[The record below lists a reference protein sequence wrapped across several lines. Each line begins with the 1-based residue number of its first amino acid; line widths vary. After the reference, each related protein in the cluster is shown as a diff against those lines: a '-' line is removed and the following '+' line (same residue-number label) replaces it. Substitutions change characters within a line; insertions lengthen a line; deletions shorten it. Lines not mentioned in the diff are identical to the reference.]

1 MSKNHLIS
9 GKMRSE
15 IADIVTAFMKKRMLV
30 NQVVISEKEKQYEFE
45 VFMELYEACSRT
57 IEKMRKME
65 KEGVVRPEDSAL
77 GSIPVIDFFEM
88 YSAVL
93 VNDCTDAIVLREEQ
107 IDEMMDF
114 VRESIVTCGLGTISM
129 TVSVREFLRVTLQ
142 RLADKLGKEDVR
154 TEKYL
159 KLARYALYAGLPDS
173 VAFCDSF
180 GGTVSVGHGN
190 IFSILNHESRYIC
203 KFEADGTNTIN
214 ADIESE
220 RVYFGKDL
228 FIGSI
233 MPDNKVSI
241 HDVLFL
247 KTGEEGNVHYI
258 ACNYFKDSFKEGDEH
273 LRIDSPLKEVL
284 QDSNL
289 DFLYRPAY
297 TRREWESFIRAYINT
312 RKRLSQEEM
321 TKIEKVA
328 SIAVHWWS
336 QVIEQTHFD
345 NADTS
350 ELGKSMWV
358 AQMISAQKKGIPLE
372 ETISAFETALK
383 KKIQREL
390 VSKQHPEWDRITI
403 TVDYKPDFLLREAAR
418 EAHLDGE
425 FPWKTVM
432 DISMEHVVVQY
443 GMSSEPEVLYNGK
456 QEDFGD
462 ESFGPNGNHSL

>member
-1 MSKNHLIS
+1 
-9 GKMRSE
+9 MRNE

-30 NQVVISEKEKQYEFE
+30 NQVVISEKKHIEFE
-45 VFMELYEACSRT
+45 VFMVLYEGCMQN
-57 IEKMRKME
+57 IEEMRK
-65 KEGVVRPEDSAL
+65 KGDEGVVLPEETVL
-77 GSIPVIDFFEM
+77 GSIPLIDFLDM
-88 YSAVL
+88 YSAFW
-93 VNDCTDAIVLREEQ
+93 VNCFSDAIVLREEQ

-114 VRESIVTCGLGTISM
+114 VRESIITCGLGTTSM
-129 TVSVREFLRVTLQ
+129 TVSVREFLRETLQ
-142 RLADKLGKEDVR
+142 RLMNKLEKEDVH
-154 TEKYL
+154 TEKYI
-159 KLARYALYAGLPDS
+159 KLRQYALYAGLSDS

-190 IFSILNHESRYIC
+190 IFSILNHESKYIC
-203 KFEADGTNTIN
+203 KFEADGTSTIN
-214 ADIESE
+214 INPESE
-220 RVYFGKDL
+220 RVYFGRDL
-228 FIGSI
+228 FVGSI
-233 MPDNKVSI
+233 MQDSKSSI

-247 KTGEEGNVHYI
+247 KTGEEENAHYV
-258 ACNYFKDSFKEGDEH
+258 ACSYFGESFKEGDEQ
-273 LRIDSPLKEVL
+273 LSIDFPLKEVL

-289 DFLYRPAY
+289 DFLYRPVY
-297 TRREWESFIRAYINT
+297 TRREWESFIRAYVNT

-328 SIAVHWWS
+328 SIAAHWWS

-345 NADTS
+345 NADAS

-358 AQMISAQKKGIPLE
+358 AQMISALKKGLPLE
-372 ETISAFETALK
+372 ETISAFESALK

-403 TVDYKPDFLLREAAR
+403 RVDYKPDFLLRETAR
-418 EAHLDGE
+418 EAHLDIE

-432 DISMEHVVVQY
+432 DISMDHVVVQY

-462 ESFGPNGNHSL
+462 ESFGSNGNHSL

>member
-9 GKMRSE
+9 GKMRNE

-30 NQVVISEKEKQYEFE
+30 NQVVISEKAKHYEFE
-45 VFMELYEACSRT
+45 VLMELYEANAWN

-65 KEGVVRPEDSAL
+65 DEGVALPEETVFGSVSVR
-77 GSIPVIDFFEM
+77 DFIEV
-88 YSAVL
+88 YSAFL
-93 VNDCTDAIVLREEQ
+93 ANDCSDAIVLREEQ

-114 VRESIVTCGLGTISM
+114 VRESIMTCGLGTISM

-159 KLARYALYAGLPDS
+159 KLARYALYAGLSDS

-180 GGTVSVGHGN
+180 GGMVSVGHGN

-289 DFLYRPAY
+289 DFLYRPVY
-297 TRREWESFIRAYINT
+297 TRREWESFIRAYVNT

-321 TKIEKVA
+321 AKIEKVA
-328 SIAVHWWS
+328 SIAAHWWS
-336 QVIEQTHFD
+336 QVVRKPHCD
-345 NADTS
+345 NADAS
-350 ELGKSMWV
+350 ELGKSVMN
-358 AQMISAQKKGIPLE
+358 AQMVVALKKGFPLE
-372 ETISAFETALK
+372 ETISAFEMALK

-403 TVDYKPDFLLREAAR
+403 TVDYKPDFLLKEAAR
-418 EAHLDGE
+418 EAHLDVE
-425 FPWKTVM
+425 FPWKTSM
-432 DISMEHVVVQY
+432 DISMDRIVAQY
-443 GMSSEPEVLYNGK
+443 GMSSEPDVLYDSK

-462 ESFGPNGNHSL
+462 ESFGSNGNHSL